1 MEVRNTIGIKMDTT
15 KIRLDIIKAGEIA
28 IRQLIKVAKQ
38 EITGLDPEDEL
49 AADKLKNAAA
59 SKKLAIFDALEIT
72 ARIELE
78 RTKIEEAEGR
88 TPTTKEKK
96 DGGGFAEK
104 NSR

>member
-1 MEVRNTIGIKMDTT
+1 MDTT
-15 KIRLDIIKAGEIA
+15 KIRLEIIKAGEVA
-28 IRQLIKVAKQ
+28 INQLIKVARQ

-78 RTKIEEAEGR
+78 RTKIDEANGKPQVE
-88 TPTTKEKK
+88 TQKK
-96 DGGGFAEK
+96 NNGGFAEK
-104 NSR
+104 RAG

>member
-1 MEVRNTIGIKMDTT
+1 MDTT
-15 KIRLDIIKAGEIA
+15 KIRLEIIKAGEIA

-72 ARIELE
+72 ARIEAE
-78 RTKIEEAEGR
+78 RTKIDEAEGR
-88 TPTTKEKK
+88 PVVTKEKK

>member
-1 MEVRNTIGIKMDTT
+1 MGTT
-15 KIRLDIIKAGEIA
+15 KIRLEIIKAGEVA
-28 IRQLIKVAKQ
+28 INQLIKVARQ

-78 RTKIEEAEGR
+78 RTKIDEANGKPQVE
-88 TPTTKEKK
+88 TQKK
-96 DGGGFAEK
+96 NNGGCAEK
-104 NSR
+104 RAG